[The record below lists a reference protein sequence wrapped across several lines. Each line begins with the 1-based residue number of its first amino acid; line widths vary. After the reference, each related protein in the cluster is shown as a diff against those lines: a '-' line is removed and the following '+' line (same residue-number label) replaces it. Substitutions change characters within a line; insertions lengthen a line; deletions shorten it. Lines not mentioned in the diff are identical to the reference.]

1 VANGV
6 SEADP
11 HLLLHRKSQLI
22 LAVLISCSRFGA
34 AFGLALV
41 TIIRESVA
49 DVERS
54 AMSSASSEDFAMSP
68 DWPQE
73 QEALWKGIQAAFY
86 FCAGCGFAGGFI
98 RAPRIATARC
108 KG

>member
-1 VANGV
+1 MANGV
-6 SEADP
+6 YEADLRIP
-11 HLLLHRKSQLI
+11 VHRKSPLI

-49 DVERS
+49 GAERS
-54 AMSSASSEDFAMSP
+54 AMSSASSEDSAMSL

-98 RAPRIATARC
+98 LAPRIPTAPC

>member
-1 VANGV
+1 MANGV
-6 SEADP
+6 YEADLRIP
-11 HLLLHRKSQLI
+11 VHRKSPLI

-49 DVERS
+49 DAERS
-54 AMSSASSEDFAMSP
+54 AMSSASSEDSAMSL

-98 RAPRIATARC
+98 PAPRIVTARC
-108 KG
+108 EG